1 MQAPKTNFSKWARRV
16 ARRPFHVN
24 APVGKSVTNNVDVEI
39 DDGGDTYDISNE
51 RCSVDI
57 TDIKINM
64 RSEIE

>member
-1 MQAPKTNFSKWARRV
+1 MQALKADFFKWARRV
-16 ARRPFHVN
+16 ARRPFPVN
-24 APVGKSVTNNVDVEI
+24 APVGKSNNVDVEI

-57 TDIKINM
+57 IDIKINV